1 MEPLHNLANWLYRSR
16 RKIATLAILALAF
29 PVAYHVVFDANGMMV
44 YRGKRAESSN
54 LAREILVLQ
63 QENARLGEAVKSL
76 RREDK
81 NTIEKEA
88 REQLHYARPGEVV
101 YAIPV
106 SAPAVSSATA
116 SALPRP

>member
-1 MEPLHNLANWLYRSR
+1 MEAWQNLGNWLYRSR

-44 YRGKRAESSN
+44 YRGKRAESTN
-54 LAREILVLQ
+54 LEREILVLQ
-63 QENARLGEAVKSL
+63 QENSRLGEEVKSL
-76 RREDK
+76 RRADK
-81 NTIEKEA
+81 SIIEKEA

-106 SAPAVSSATA
+106 PAPATSSTTTA
-116 SALPRP
+116 ALPRP